1 METKLVLNEF
11 AILFFFLQLA
21 ISEKLGKNLTIQQQK
36 NHLVML
42 DTGCGFGCYG
52 SIAGN
57 QGGKV
62 LS

>member
-1 METKLVLNEF
+1 MVLNKF
-11 AILFFFLQLA
+11 AIFFFFLQLA
-21 ISEKLGKNLTIQQQK
+21 ISEKLGKNLTVQQRK
-36 NHLVML
+36 NHLMTL
-42 DTGCGFGCYG
+42 DRGCGFGCYG